1 MANPIWKDY
10 YVDFGDLDSI
20 IYRISYEEDGEQ
32 KVIFVGKANWR
43 PGTESNRV
51 RINDICADYLKTEV
65 PDFFVESAVTMNTYP
80 EFLVEYFNE
89 GDGTWEDVEAVLF
102 TPDWSYETP
111 SPLVMADP
119 IRKTIDRRQTFLH
132 SVFLK
137 RNISYTFT
145 GLHPITRNV
154 DVNGSG
160 TISLQNFPI
169 QAAGISIEGMGYRL
183 VNTCAEWVVYYVNAY
198 GGWDSFIIEGNVT
211 ERDDLKRYNIST
223 EYNNATEE
231 RGKRNYVNELTKVY
245 TLHTGWLTD
254 DESSR
259 MHHLL
264 NSTNVYLG
272 NLNDGRIIPVVLTG
286 NTTDYKT
293 YKGNGNRL
301 VDYTIEAE
309 VAQYMTRK

>member
-10 YVDFGDLDSI
+10 FIDFGDVDSI
-20 IYRISYEEDGEQ
+20 VYRISYDEDGEQ
-32 KVIFVGKANWR
+32 KVIFMGKANWR
-43 PGTESNRV
+43 PGTESNV
-51 RINDICADYLKTEV
+51 VKINDICADYLVTNT
-65 PDFFVESAVTMNTYP
+65 PDLVAEDVVMNTYP
-80 EFLVEYFNE
+80 EFLVEYLN
-89 GDGTWEDVEAVLF
+89 DGGSWEDVGTILF

-111 SPLVMADP
+111 SPLVMSAP
-119 IRKTIDRRQTFLH
+119 IRNTIDRRQTFLH

-137 RNISYTFT
+137 RSVSYTFT
-145 GLHPITRNV
+145 GLHPISRTIEI
-154 DVNGSG
+154 NGSG
-160 TISLQNFPI
+160 TISLKNFPVH
-169 QAAGISIEGMGYRL
+169 ASGISIEGIGYKI

-198 GGWDSFIIEGNVT
+198 GGWDSFIIEGNVS

-223 EYNNATEE
+223 EYNNATEQ